1 MLGSCE
7 YKVLTG
13 FSRAEFKDIVS
24 TVTYINSSTS
34 RSKRT
39 CVVILLLKLRSSLF
53 NKMLAV
59 LFNIINKNPKN
70 ISLSICLKVFNIIL
84 NVRNIFFRSG
94 VPFNLPEQHL

>member
-24 TVTYINSSTS
+24 TVTCINSSTS

-39 CVVILLLKLRSSLF
+39 CVAILLLTLRSSLF

-70 ISLSICLKVFNIIL
+70 ISLSIRLKVFNIIL
-84 NVRNIFFRSG
+84 NVRHIFFQIRRAI
-94 VPFNLPEQHL
+94 